1 MTTFAAPNWQQG
13 GGEIVIEV
21 AITFIISIV
30 AGVLA
35 NSISKWLDGKNDG
48 E

>member
-1 MTTFAAPNWQQG
+1 MTELLA
-13 GGEIVIEV
+13 
-21 AITFIISIV
+21 TFIVSVV

-35 NSISKWLDGKNDG
+35 NCISKWLDGKNDG

>member
-1 MTTFAAPNWQQG
+1 ML
-13 GGEIVIEV
+13 ELL
-21 AITFIISIV
+21 ITFIISVV

-35 NSISKWLDGKNDG
+35 NRISKWLDGKNDG